1 MEEYINLKHGNMSVA
16 EFPLKFSTLS
26 RYAPS
31 LVSNP
36 RDEMSHFVTG
46 VADLLV
52 EECRTAMLHDNMT
65 LDTLMVY
72 AQSIEE
78 CKLTRMDRS

>member
-1 MEEYINLKHGNMSVA
+1 MSVEEYY
-16 EFPLKFSTLS
+16 LKFLMIS

-46 VADLLV
+46 VADLLK
-52 EECRTAMLHDNMT
+52 EECHMTMLHD
-65 LDTLMVY
+65 D
-72 AQSIEE
+72 
-78 CKLTRMDRS
+78 

>member
-1 MEEYINLKHGNMSVA
+1 MYFPRERREINVEEFININQGKMSIE
-16 EFPLKFSTLS
+16 EFHLEFSTFS

-46 VADLLV
+46 VADLLK
-52 EECRTAMLHDNMT
+52 EECHMTMLHD
-65 LDTLMVY
+65 D
-72 AQSIEE
+72 
-78 CKLTRMDRS
+78 